1 MLNESQVQS
10 VIADVLD
17 REGGYSNNAADRG
30 GATNFG
36 ITQETA
42 NALGLG
48 DVRSLSR
55 TAASDAYAKLFAQ
68 WGITAIPDYPTFHLV
83 ADSCVQHG
91 PGNAIKWLQSAI
103 RADSDGNLGPVT
115 IAAIHMVLRWDTVY
129 YAILSARLRFYGQII
144 ARNASQAMFAAG
156 WLNRL
161 SSFIYPAPK
170 WTP

>member
-1 MLNESQVQS
+1 MLTEQQIQS
-10 VIADVLD
+10 VIADILD

-103 RADSDGNLGPVT
+103 RADPDGNLGPVS
-115 IAAIHMVLRWDTVY
+115 IGKMGEVVRFDGVY
-129 YAILSARLRFYGQII
+129 YSILAARLRFYGQII
-144 ARNASQAMFAAG
+144 AKNASQAVFAAG

-161 SSFIYPAPK
+161 SAFVYPAPT